1 MTAQPAELQPEVL
14 DLDTSRIYQF
24 PRAPEPMN
32 PIDAEPVA
40 DEPALDAVLNRPK
53 PKRQRSAKGKGGR
66 PKGSRNKKDIEAAA
80 KRREQESAARAPAA
94 DAAPAITTS
103 LPAGAAT
110 VPTAWL
116 AQVAATGDQG
126 PIRRFWRW
134 MATTSAVFIMG
145 AIAAIAVGALI
156 GVIRLQ

>member
-1 MTAQPAELQPEVL
+1 MSAQPATTDDAL
-14 DLDTSRIYQF
+14 DLATARIYQLP
-24 PRAPEPMN
+24 PREEPLN
-32 PIDAEPVA
+32 PITAEPVEYIA
-40 DEPALDAVLNRPK
+40 PPNAVIPK
-53 PKRQRSAKGKGGR
+53 PKRQRKGGR

-80 KRREQESAARAPAA
+80 KRREQETAARAPAA

-145 AIAAIAVGALI
+145 AIAAFAVGALI

>member
-1 MTAQPAELQPEVL
+1 MTNTAAELQPEVL
-14 DLDTSRIYQF
+14 ELDTSRIYQF

-32 PIDAEPVA
+32 PIV
-40 DEPALDAVLNRPK
+40 PK
-53 PKRQRSAKGKGGR
+53 PKRQRKGGR
-66 PKGSRNKKDIEAAA
+66 PKGSRNKKDIDAEPVEYIAPPNAVEAAA

-103 LPAGAAT
+103 LPAGAAP
-110 VPTAWL
+110 VPTTWL